1 LGPAAN
7 HCSNAVTN
15 EDQDVD
21 ILQRARSGDQRA
33 FDSLVKRYTRRV
45 FQFAWR
51 MTGSTDAAEDI
62 AQQGFVAL
70 FVATPKFDPERARV
84 LTFLYSVARNLSV
97 SRLRGLHRD
106 EPVDEAH
113 AIPASAETDLL
124 REETAGIVRQAIER
138 LPEAQREVLILFE
151 YEELSLK
158 EIGAVLNLD
167 TGAVKSRLFRAR
179 ESLKM
184 QLAPLRRSQ

>member
-1 LGPAAN
+1 MD
-7 HCSNAVTN
+7 
-15 EDQDVD
+15 EDQDLE
-21 ILQRARSGDQRA
+21 ILHRAKGGDERA
-33 FDSLVKRYTRRV
+33 FDSLVARYTRRV

-62 AQQGFVAL
+62 AQQCFVAL
-70 FVATPKFDPERARV
+70 FVATPKFDPTRAHV
-84 LTFLYSVARNLSV
+84 LTFLYAVARNLSV
-97 SRLRGLHRD
+97 SRLRGLRRD
-106 EPVDEAH
+106 EPVDETQ

-124 REETAGIVRQAIER
+124 REETAETVRQAIEH

-184 QLAPLRRSQ
+184 QLAPLRRNQ